1 MYSILWYNKK
11 MCIYVAGC
19 TLNDITCACSNI
31 KCYCSKCI
39 NVWFL
44 FLLCAGRP
52 LPNVTWWHEGNLL
65 DDTSEVLSEKR
76 VKNVVALQKL
86 ERHHLHTV
94 LTCQASNNNVT
105 IPISSSVTLDM
116 NCEYYEY
123 YYFIRTIYFTHKCC
137 TVDTHPAIHI
147 FHLRTLLTAPDAI
160 SLTPSI
166 LHGNNMLVECNTYC
180 EA

>member
-1 MYSILWYNKK
+1 MLS
-11 MCIYVAGC
+11 
-19 TLNDITCACSNI
+19 
-31 KCYCSKCI
+31 
-39 NVWFL
+39 F

-123 YYFIRTIYFTHKCC
+123 YYFIITIYFTHKYY
-137 TVDTHPAIHI
+137 TADTCLPY
-147 FHLRTLLTAPDAI
+147 
-160 SLTPSI
+160 
-166 LHGNNMLVECNTYC
+166 TYFI
-180 EA
+180 